1 MDERS
6 VEHQKADERLLKAL
20 DAVAEYQSIRET
32 SNSGLKSGYFD
43 LAVAKRAA
51 GYRWIS
57 PDLYS
62 GRARAIATVAID
74 ETSGSLRCVR
84 RSPNAKSAEK
94 TEAPEGLRKRCKAK
108 TEKADEEK
116 DSENKT
122 KDMSGDPLLWFG
134 MLVPPALKDAQT
146 QFTTAVDQLV
156 QLAELKRQLTE
167 MLDKA
172 SQDI

>member
-1 MDERS
+1 MDKHS
-6 VEHQKADERLLKAL
+6 IEHQKADERLLKAL
-20 DAVAEYQSIRET
+20 DVVAEYQSIRET
-32 SNSGLKSGYFD
+32 SNIGLKRGYFD

-62 GRARAIATVAID
+62 GRAQAIVTVVID

-84 RSPNAKSAEK
+84 SIPNAKSAEK

-108 TEKADEEK
+108 TEKADEENSESKAK
-116 DSENKT
+116 DV
-122 KDMSGDPLLWFG
+122 SGDPLLWFG

-167 MLDKA
+167 MLDKR
-172 SQDI
+172 S